1 MPGGN
6 RGVEGTL
13 RAGGWFICILR
24 NIILPAPLLQTQHVP
39 TIWEDAVVVP
49 VPKSNCPKTVGDF
62 RPVALTSV
70 LMKTF
75 EKLVRSET
83 LRQTEHTLD
92 PVQFAYTPH
101 RGVKDATLTLLNVV
115 F

>member
-1 MPGGN
+1 MKSGAKELSSVVHYIYN
-6 RGVEGTL
+6 RS
-13 RAGGWFICILR
+13 
-24 NIILPAPLLQTQHVP
+24 LQTEHVP
-39 TIWEDAVVVP
+39 TIWKDGKIVVP
-49 VPKSNCPKTVGDF
+49 VPKSSCPKTVGDF

-101 RGVKDATLTLLNVV
+101 RGVKDATLTLLNV
-115 F
+115 FFLTFGF